1 MPSPSSTGDLPPLLD
16 CLVIGGGP
24 AGLSAAIY
32 LARFR
37 RSVVVVDAA
46 QSRASWIPISHNLP
60 GYPDGV
66 EGPVLLERMRTQAE
80 RYGARIVQAT
90 IESLERSE
98 AGFLATANDGSR
110 HLARQ
115 VLIAAGTVD
124 LAPPLDLGHLSGAVE
139 AGLIRFC
146 PICDAYEV
154 IDRRIALAG
163 AGRCR
168 VREALLLRG
177 YTRELTVV
185 TLKHAWELSDEDRAT
200 LQAAD
205 IRIIDQPVAELV
217 PEGDTLVVHTDGG
230 DRHVVD
236 TLYVALG
243 LSARSELAIQLGAE
257 HDEDGALLVDRHQRT
272 VIEGLYAAGD
282 IVQGLAQISVA
293 MGQAAVA
300 ATAMHNALEPRRA

>member
-1 MPSPSSTGDLPPLLD
+1 MPSPSTTSDPLVD

-24 AGLSAAIY
+24 AGLTAAIY

-46 QSRASWIPISHNLP
+46 RSRASWIPISHNLP
-60 GYPDGV
+60 GYPDGI
-66 EGPVLLERMRTQAE
+66 EGPVLLERMRTQAQ
-80 RYGARIVQAT
+80 RYGARIVQASVET
-90 IESLERSE
+90 LERHE

-124 LAPPLDLGHLSGAVE
+124 LAPALDLGHLSDAVE
-139 AGLIRFC
+139 AGLVRFC

-154 IDRRIALAG
+154 IDRRVALAG
-163 AGRCR
+163 AGKCR

-185 TLKHAWELSDEDRAT
+185 TLRHAWELSAEDRAT
-200 LQAAD
+200 LEEAD
-205 IRIIDQPVAELV
+205 IRIIDEPVAELV
-217 PEGDTLVVHTDGG
+217 PDGDTMVVRTDGG

-243 LSARSELAIQLGAE
+243 LRARSELAIRLGAE

-272 VIEGLYAAGD
+272 KVDGLYAAGD

-300 ATAMHNALEPRRA
+300 ATAMHNALDPPRA